1 MSDHDHHST
10 PQPLPAHGPV
20 TRPGASTL
28 GESVAHD
35 RHTSAGH
42 GTAGHGTEGGA
53 DQDGHGHESHGH
65 ESHGGIGTYM
75 MVFLALC
82 GLTTMSFFTYS
93 SAWPWR
99 DQPQVGWAFMM
110 AVSCTKAMLVVLF
123 FMHVLW
129 EANWKYVLTIP
140 AAMMAIFLA
149 LMLVPDIGLRTRM
162 VAQERALYMPRQ
174 SDVRLMERAN
184 EAGLPGSAAPAH

>member
-1 MSDHDHHST
+1 MSDHDHHTT

-20 TRPGASTL
+20 TRPGESTL
-28 GESVAHD
+28 GESTAYD
-35 RHTSAGH
+35 RHGTPGH
-42 GTAGHGTEGGA
+42 GTPGHG
-53 DQDGHGHESHGH
+53 DESHGH

-174 SDVRLMERAN
+174 SDVRLMERAS
-184 EAGLPGSAAPAH
+184 ETGLPGSAAPAH